1 MNEKTFTL
9 ATSKTC
15 GPCMV
20 LKNKIKA
27 LTLEVDIK
35 DFTIEEDR
43 EFFFKHDLRSVPR
56 LVVEDG
62 DTVEIIQG
70 MDEIIEALKKE

>member
-1 MNEKTFTL
+1 MSMKTL

-27 LTLEVDIK
+27 LNLEVDIK

-43 EFFFKHDLRSVPR
+43 EFFLKHNLRAVPR

-70 MDEIIEALKKE
+70 MDEIIEALKNE

>member
-1 MNEKTFTL
+1 MKTL

-15 GPCMV
+15 GPCTV
-20 LKNKIKA
+20 LKNKIKS
-27 LTLEVDIK
+27 LNLEVDTK

-43 EFFFKHDLRSVPR
+43 EFFLKHNLRSVPR

-70 MDEIIEALKKE
+70 MDEIIEALKNE

>member
-1 MNEKTFTL
+1 MKTL

-20 LKNKIKA
+20 LKNKIKS
-27 LTLEVDIK
+27 LNLEVDIK
-35 DFTIEEDR
+35 AFTIEDDR
-43 EFFFKHDLRSVPR
+43 EFFLKHNLRAVPR
-56 LVVEDG
+56 VVVEDG

-70 MDEIIEALKKE
+70 MDEIIEALKNE